1 VESVAARPR
10 SGNASANPRGFATP
24 CLHPFASPRQKSQH
38 LRQSRRLARGG
49 AAQSRL
55 ALRATIP
62 TTILITP
69 WLDLALSP
77 REARAGREP
86 ERGVAHQVH
95 HLWPFFDFAVGT
107 FGVEKGSMDPNKTGR
122 RYDRQFK
129 QDAVGLVQSGRT
141 VVEVARDLGVSTW
154 SLRHWV
160 KRAQQNRLSEPK
172 TLANETAEQREL
184 RRLRL
189 ENDYLRRQRDIFKKA
204 LAIVSESDPSSDSK

>member
-1 VESVAARPR
+1 
-10 SGNASANPRGFATP
+10 
-24 CLHPFASPRQKSQH
+24 
-38 LRQSRRLARGG
+38 
-49 AAQSRL
+49 
-55 ALRATIP
+55 
-62 TTILITP
+62 
-69 WLDLALSP
+69 
-77 REARAGREP
+77 
-86 ERGVAHQVH
+86 
-95 HLWPFFDFAVGT
+95 
-107 FGVEKGSMDPNKTGR
+107 MDPNKTGR

-189 ENDYLRRQRDIFKKA
+189 ENDYLRRQRDILKKA